1 MKQLLTRQQVQK
13 EVHPTSYRPHL
24 PHQAPDVW
32 VWKTTLSPKATFKH
46 SDHKQHTD
54 AGEKARVC
62 KTEVQEVFTKLST
75 SSRPW
80 RLPGP
85 GTAGRVLCQT
95 DRKTLLH
102 SIPGIGYVGKAVPR
116 QGQGLQ
122 NAEDERESLVM
133 PPKGRTQGKGKTQL
147 EERKTLI
154 NTVTTW
160 GDTAKASPC
169 LANFPHSPPH
179 HQTLLTQQP
188 KASFLSKRRTTGAPA
203 LGRRVKIPGK

>member
-1 MKQLLTRQQVQK
+1 MEQLLTREQVQK
-13 EVHPTSYRPHL
+13 EVHPTSDRPHL

-32 VWKTTLSPKATFKH
+32 VWKTTPSPKATFKR
-46 SDHKQHTD
+46 SDHKQHSA

-102 SIPGIGYVGKAVPR
+102 SIPR
-116 QGQGLQ
+116 
-122 NAEDERESLVM
+122 
-133 PPKGRTQGKGKTQL
+133 
-147 EERKTLI
+147 RKT
-154 NTVTTW
+154 
-160 GDTAKASPC
+160 
-169 LANFPHSPPH
+169 HE
-179 HQTLLTQQP
+179 HQ
-188 KASFLSKRRTTGAPA
+188 
-203 LGRRVKIPGK
+203 

>member
-133 PPKGRTQGKGKTQL
+133 PPKGRTQGKGKTQQHHDRRDQACRL
-147 EERKTLI
+147 KHPLQLLHRAHEE
-154 NTVTTW
+154 
-160 GDTAKASPC
+160 D
-169 LANFPHSPPH
+169 
-179 HQTLLTQQP
+179 
-188 KASFLSKRRTTGAPA
+188 GAPNRCDVTKGIKHCEEVQA
-203 LGRRVKIPGK
+203 LPGHPEQESPQQ